1 MIRFIS
7 GPEHGVFTAEASGSL
22 VEIISE
28 IGLCVNTAYNL
39 IRSRNPAAGQ
49 AFKDAMQFLHR
60 PDSPVWDKEDVPD
73 PQEGIK
79 FVRVVDLDKEVPHE

>member
-7 GPEHGVFTAEASGSL
+7 DPEHGVFTAEASGSL

-49 AFKDAMQFLHR
+49 AFKDAMQFSNR
-60 PDSPVWDKEDVPD
+60 PDSPVWDKEDVPG
-73 PQEGIK
+73 PRNGVKI
-79 FVRVVDLDKEVPHE
+79 VRVKDMSKEVPHE